1 MNLKKGLLV
10 HFRKQK
16 ALFDPFVR
24 QSVHMYAKKVTMFVW
39 AVRQNPWNVH
49 LIPPMGYREMGKSW
63 AEVADAEVHWSHV
76 HLGRHLPDLLFSD
89 CFCKEK
95 KEILK
100 QVLDSVTWETSGDYI
115 VGSHFTLLSV
125 CYCSIQKESQGTAK
139 NEDLRLMARN
149 WTRAQCWEVGLLLL
163 LRSRPP

>member
-115 VGSHFTLLSV
+115 VGSHFTLREVYAIVPFRQSPKGLQKTKTCVLWLETGQELSA
-125 CYCSIQKESQGTAK
+125 G
-139 NEDLRLMARN
+139 R
-149 WTRAQCWEVGLLLL
+149 
-163 LRSRPP
+163 